1 MRVRKVLLVDDDADL
16 RRLGQMSLSKVAGW
30 EVVVASSGEQALSL
44 ARSELP
50 DVALLDVSMP
60 GMDGRAV
67 LQTLRA
73 EPATAPI
80 PVVFITAR
88 ALPDEIASLIAAGA
102 AGVITKPF
110 DVMKLPDQI
119 LALLAGPAT
128 AALPS
133 PSPSAALAPGLAG
146 SLLLQRDSYRA
157 NLPGRVEALVA
168 AVARARAEGTQ
179 VRIVEARTLAHKLRG
194 SAGSHALLPVSEAA
208 ARIEEALRALPGG
221 GDAPRWREVE
231 DALTA
236 LRGALA

>member
-16 RRLGQMSLSKVAGW
+16 RRLGQMSLSKLAGW

-60 GMDGRAV
+60 GMDGRTV
-67 LQTLRA
+67 LRTLRA

-119 LALLAGPAT
+119 LAVLAGPAT
-128 AALPS
+128 ASLPS
-133 PSPSAALAPGLAG
+133 PSAGLAPGLAE

-179 VRIVEARTLAHKLRG
+179 VRIVEARTLAHKLSG
-194 SAGSHALLPVSEAA
+194 SAGSHGLLPVSEAA
-208 ARIEEALRALPGG
+208 ARIEEALRALPEG
-221 GDAPRWREVE
+221 GDTPRGWREVE

-236 LRGALA
+236 LRSALA